1 MPTSGDAA
9 PRGDASEEA
18 LAEQER
24 LIEDQLRCAYDDVLR
39 LRKERFETVY
49 TATWLIV
56 RPLLRAEEALRR
68 LAGRLAG

>member
-1 MPTSGDAA
+1 MPTSEDGA
-9 PRGDASEEA
+9 PRGAESQAA

-24 LIEDQLRCAYDDVLR
+24 LIEDQLRRAYDDVLR